1 MIIPSIDIMDGKAV
15 QLRQG
20 KEKVLEKENIFEL
33 AEEFNKYGDI
43 AVIDLDAAMNKGSNK
58 QLIKQ
63 LCLNYNCRV
72 GGGIRTQDLANE
84 YLAAGAKKIIIGTKA
99 TPDFLS
105 KLPTDRIIVAI
116 DTKGEEVVTEGW
128 MKSTDKSPIDTIAQL
143 ENYCSEF
150 LYTDVDSEGMLE
162 GIKFDR
168 IKEIIAATSN
178 KVTIAG
184 GISSTDDVLKIEEM
198 EANAQ
203 IGMAIYT
210 EQLDLQELF
219 IGILNF
225 EKGNGLV
232 PTIVQDKAGQILMM
246 ANSTPASLRKTFD
259 TDLATYFSRTRNDLW
274 TKGMTSGNTQRF
286 IRARY
291 DCDRDALLFT
301 VDQKNVACHT
311 GAYSCFGDR
320 EFSLDQLYDVIQD
333 RIENPNPNSYT
344 SKIGEDEVLIK
355 QKLMEEMQEVINYE
369 DRENL
374 VWELA
379 DVTYFLLVMMAK
391 NEIKLTELMDE
402 LWRRRK

>member
-1 MIIPSIDIMDGKAV
+1 
-15 QLRQG
+15 
-20 KEKVLEKENIFEL
+20 
-33 AEEFNKYGDI
+33 
-43 AVIDLDAAMNKGSNK
+43 
-58 QLIKQ
+58 
-63 LCLNYNCRV
+63 
-72 GGGIRTQDLANE
+72 
-84 YLAAGAKKIIIGTKA
+84 
-99 TPDFLS
+99 
-105 KLPTDRIIVAI
+105 
-116 DTKGEEVVTEGW
+116 
-128 MKSTDKSPIDTIAQL
+128 
-143 ENYCSEF
+143 
-150 LYTDVDSEGMLE
+150 
-162 GIKFDR
+162 
-168 IKEIIAATSN
+168 
-178 KVTIAG
+178 
-184 GISSTDDVLKIEEM
+184 
-198 EANAQ
+198 
-203 IGMAIYT
+203 
-210 EQLDLQELF
+210 
-219 IGILNF
+219 
-225 EKGNGLV
+225 
-232 PTIVQDKAGQILMM
+232 
-246 ANSTPASLRKTFD
+246 
-259 TDLATYFSRTRNDLW
+259 
-274 TKGMTSGNTQRF
+274 MTSGNTQRF